1 MKYKMGQTKDMFLEM
16 READIVSLYDATFTK
31 KEAIKTGQNLAQNI
45 IDNGNVSKHEALAN
59 LVRLQEVVSNAVSVL
74 KDTVSNEKVSLLGVE
89 FTPMNGRSMP
99 QFSDDEV
106 WQDLSKKL
114 KQREELLKVAMKSD
128 EPIYDNEGV
137 EVPKISCNYSKS
149 SLNIKW

>member
-1 MKYKMGQTKDMFLEM
+1 MGQTKNTFLAM

-74 KDTVSNEKVSLLGVE
+74 KDSVSDEKVSLLGVE
-89 FTPMNGRSMP
+89 FVPMNGRSMP

>member
-1 MKYKMGQTKDMFLEM
+1 MDNFLTTM
-16 READIVSLYDATFTK
+16 RETDIVSLYDATFTK
-31 KEAIKTGQNLAQNI
+31 KEAVKTGQNLAQNI

-74 KDTVSNEKVSLLGVE
+74 KDNVSDEKVSLLGVE
-89 FTPMNGRSMP
+89 FAPMNGRSIP
-99 QFSDDEV
+99 QFSEDEV

-137 EVPKISCNYSKS
+137 EVPKISCNFSKS

>member
-1 MKYKMGQTKDMFLEM
+1 MERTKDMFLEM

-59 LVRLQEVVSNAVSVL
+59 LVRLQEVVNNAVSVL
-74 KDTVSNEKVSLLGVE
+74 KDTVSDEKVSLLGVE

-99 QFSDDEV
+99 QFSDDDV
-106 WQDLSKKL
+106 WQDLSKKI

-137 EVPKISCNYSKS
+137 EVPKITCNYSKS

>member
-1 MKYKMGQTKDMFLEM
+1 M

-59 LVRLQEVVSNAVSVL
+59 LVRLQEVVSNAVAIL
-74 KDTVSNEKVSLLGVE
+74 KDSVSDEKISLLGFE
-89 FTPMNGRSMP
+89 FAPMNGRSMP

-106 WQDLSKKL
+106 WQELSKKI

-137 EVPKISCNYSKS
+137 EVPKINCKFSKS

>member
-1 MKYKMGQTKDMFLEM
+1 MDNFLTTM
-16 READIVSLYDATFTK
+16 RETDIVSLYDATFTK
-31 KEAIKTGQNLAQNI
+31 KEAVKTGRNLAQNI

-74 KDTVSNEKVSLLGVE
+74 KDNVSDEKISMLGVE
-89 FTPMNGRSMP
+89 FALINGRSMP

-106 WQDLSKKL
+106 WNDLSKKL

-128 EPIYDNEGV
+128 QPIYDNEGV

>member
-1 MKYKMGQTKDMFLEM
+1 M
-16 READIVSLYDATFTK
+16 RETDIVSLYDATFTK
-31 KEAIKTGQNLAQNI
+31 KEAIRTGQNLAQNI

-59 LVRLQEVVSNAVSVL
+59 LVRLQEVVSNAVAIL
-74 KDTVSNEKVSLLGVE
+74 KDSVSDEKISLLGFE
-89 FTPMNGRSMP
+89 FAPMNGRSMP

-106 WQDLSKKL
+106 WQELSKKI

-137 EVPKISCNYSKS
+137 EVPKINCKFSKS

>member
-1 MKYKMGQTKDMFLEM
+1 M
-16 READIVSLYDATFTK
+16 RETDIVSLYDATFTK
-31 KEAIKTGQNLAQNI
+31 KEAVKTGRNLAQNI

-74 KDTVSNEKVSLLGVE
+74 KDNVSDEKISMLGVE
-89 FTPMNGRSMP
+89 FALINGRSMP

-106 WQDLSKKL
+106 WNDLSKKL

-128 EPIYDNEGV
+128 QPIYDNEGV

>member
-1 MKYKMGQTKDMFLEM
+1 MERSKDMFLEM

-45 IDNGNVSKHEALAN
+45 IDSGNVSKHEALAN

-74 KDTVSNEKVSLLGVE
+74 KDSVSDEKLSILGVE

-99 QFSDDEV
+99 QFSDDDV
-106 WQDLSKKL
+106 WQDLSKKI

>member
-1 MKYKMGQTKDMFLEM
+1 MERTKDMFLEM

-59 LVRLQEVVSNAVSVL
+59 LVRLQEVVSNAVSLL
-74 KDTVSNEKVSLLGVE
+74 KDSVSDEKISLLGVE

-99 QFSDDEV
+99 QFSDDDV
-106 WQDLSKKL
+106 WQDLSKKI

>member
-1 MKYKMGQTKDMFLEM
+1 MDNFLTTM
-16 READIVSLYDATFTK
+16 RETDIVSLYDATFTK
-31 KEAIKTGQNLAQNI
+31 KEAVKTGRNLAQNI

-74 KDTVSNEKVSLLGVE
+74 KDNVSDEKISMLGIE
-89 FTPMNGRSMP
+89 FAPMNGRSMP

-106 WQDLSKKL
+106 WNDLSKKL

-128 EPIYDNEGV
+128 QPIYDNEGV

>member
-1 MKYKMGQTKDMFLEM
+1 M
-16 READIVSLYDATFTK
+16 RETDIVSLYDATFTK

-74 KDTVSNEKVSLLGVE
+74 KDSVSDEKVSLLGVE
-89 FTPMNGRSMP
+89 FAPMNGRSMP

-137 EVPKISCNYSKS
+137 EVPKISCNFSKS

>member
-1 MKYKMGQTKDMFLEM
+1 MDNFLTTM
-16 READIVSLYDATFTK
+16 RETDIVSLYDATFTK

-74 KDTVSNEKVSLLGVE
+74 KDSVSDEKVSLLGVE
-89 FTPMNGRSMP
+89 FAPMNGRSMP

-137 EVPKISCNYSKS
+137 EVPKISCNFSKS

>member
-1 MKYKMGQTKDMFLEM
+1 MERSKDMFLEM

-45 IDNGNVSKHEALAN
+45 IDSGNVSKHEALAN

-74 KDTVSNEKVSLLGVE
+74 KDSVSDEKLSILGVE

-99 QFSDDEV
+99 QFSDDDV
-106 WQDLSKKL
+106 WQDLSKKI
-114 KQREELLKVAMKSD
+114 KQREELLKVAIKSD

>member
-1 MKYKMGQTKDMFLEM
+1 MDNFLTTM

-74 KDTVSNEKVSLLGVE
+74 KDSVSDEKVSLLGVE
-89 FTPMNGRSMP
+89 FAPMNGRSMP

-137 EVPKISCNYSKS
+137 EVPKISCNFSKS

>member
-1 MKYKMGQTKDMFLEM
+1 MDNFLTTM
-16 READIVSLYDATFTK
+16 RETDIVSLYDATFTK
-31 KEAIKTGQNLAQNI
+31 KEAIRTGQNLAQNI

-59 LVRLQEVVSNAVSVL
+59 LVRLQEVVSNAVAIL
-74 KDTVSNEKVSLLGVE
+74 KDSVSDEKISLLGFE
-89 FTPMNGRSMP
+89 FAPMNGRSMP

-106 WQDLSKKL
+106 WQELSKKL
-114 KQREELLKVAMKSD
+114 KQREELIKVAMKSD

-137 EVPKISCNYSKS
+137 EVPKISCNFSKS

>member
-1 MKYKMGQTKDMFLEM
+1 M

-74 KDTVSNEKVSLLGVE
+74 KDSVSDEKVSLLGVE
-89 FTPMNGRSMP
+89 FAPMNGRSMP

-137 EVPKISCNYSKS
+137 EVPKISCNFSKS

>member
-1 MKYKMGQTKDMFLEM
+1 MERTEDMFLEM

-59 LVRLQEVVSNAVSVL
+59 LVRLQEVVNNAVSLL
-74 KDTVSNEKVSLLGVE
+74 KDSVSDEKVSLLGVE

-99 QFSDDEV
+99 QFSEDEV

-128 EPIYDNEGV
+128 EPIYDNDGV

>member
-1 MKYKMGQTKDMFLEM
+1 MERSKDMFLEM

-45 IDNGNVSKHEALAN
+45 IDSGNVSKHEALAN

-74 KDTVSNEKVSLLGVE
+74 KDSVSDEKALLLGVE
-89 FTPMNGRSMP
+89 FTPINGRSMP
-99 QFSDDEV
+99 QFSDDDV
-106 WQDLSKKL
+106 WQDLSKKI

-137 EVPKISCNYSKS
+137 EVPKITCNYSKS

>member
-1 MKYKMGQTKDMFLEM
+1 MDNFLTTM

-59 LVRLQEVVSNAVSVL
+59 LVRLQEVVSNAVAIL
-74 KDTVSNEKVSLLGVE
+74 KDSVSNEKISLLGFE
-89 FTPMNGRSMP
+89 FAPMNGRSMP

-106 WQDLSKKL
+106 WQELSKKL

-137 EVPKISCNYSKS
+137 EVPKINCKFSKS

>member
-1 MKYKMGQTKDMFLEM
+1 
-16 READIVSLYDATFTK
+16 
-31 KEAIKTGQNLAQNI
+31 
-45 IDNGNVSKHEALAN
+45 
-59 LVRLQEVVSNAVSVL
+59 VRLQEVVSNAVSVL
-74 KDTVSNEKVSLLGVE
+74 KDSVSDEKALLLGVE
-89 FTPMNGRSMP
+89 FTPINGRSMP
-99 QFSDDEV
+99 QFSDDDV
-106 WQDLSKKL
+106 WQDLSKKI

>member
-1 MKYKMGQTKDMFLEM
+1 MDNFLTTM
-16 READIVSLYDATFTK
+16 RETDIVSLYDATFTK
-31 KEAIKTGQNLAQNI
+31 KEAIRTGQNLAQNI

-59 LVRLQEVVSNAVSVL
+59 LVRLQEVVSNAVAIL
-74 KDTVSNEKVSLLGVE
+74 KDSVSDEKISLLGFE
-89 FTPMNGRSMP
+89 FAPMNGRSMP

-106 WQDLSKKL
+106 WQELSKKI

-137 EVPKISCNYSKS
+137 EVPKINCKFSKS

>member
-1 MKYKMGQTKDMFLEM
+1 M
-16 READIVSLYDATFTK
+16 RETDIVSLYDATFTK
-31 KEAIKTGQNLAQNI
+31 KEAIKTGRNLAQNI

-59 LVRLQEVVSNAVSVL
+59 LVRLQEVVSNAVAIL
-74 KDTVSNEKVSLLGVE
+74 KDSVSDEKVSLLGVE
-89 FTPMNGRSMP
+89 FAPMNGRSMP

-106 WQDLSKKL
+106 WQELSKKL

-137 EVPKISCNYSKS
+137 EVPKISCNFSKS

>member
-1 MKYKMGQTKDMFLEM
+1 MERTKDMFLEM

-74 KDTVSNEKVSLLGVE
+74 KDTVSDEKISILGVE

-99 QFSDDEV
+99 QFSDDDV
-106 WQDLSKKL
+106 WQDLSKKI